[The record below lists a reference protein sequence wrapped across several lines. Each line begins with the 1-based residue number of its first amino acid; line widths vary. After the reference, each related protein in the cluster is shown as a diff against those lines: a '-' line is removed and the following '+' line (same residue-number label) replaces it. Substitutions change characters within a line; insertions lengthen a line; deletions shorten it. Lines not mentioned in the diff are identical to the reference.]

1 MFKEVPIARC
11 LRLAFSGGLAGAAL
25 IAMPV
30 HAQEVQRGER
40 VEVTGS
46 SIKRIDAE
54 TSLPVQIIT
63 RSEIDRLSP
72 QNTEELLRSISAT
85 QSNGA
90 VQLSSGSG
98 ATTSGV
104 STVSL
109 RGLGAR
115 RTLVLVNGRRVA
127 PFGGVAQGNG
137 AGAVDVNTIPLAA
150 IERIEVLKDGASAVY
165 GSDAIAGVINFI
177 LRSDYKGAL
186 VEANYGQT
194 THHKDGKSYG
204 GDAVIGFGD
213 LNTDRF
219 NVLIT
224 GSYQREDAIYGR
236 QRQYSSFSPR
246 VSEGNDY
253 TSGNTFPANVVNEG
267 GATRNPLAPND
278 CFPSIVSPLYP
289 SNRCRFDPSGYVAL
303 LPKSDRSA
311 AGIAGRFAINPDT
324 TAYLDLNGTYNKV
337 RYTIQP
343 APISD
348 IFSIS
353 NSPYVPVLA
362 NLINANRPALTAA
375 YGAGGAFDN
384 GTDPLGLLFGQST
397 FLLPT
402 TSPYYNQALSVAPAL
417 AGSPIDLR
425 YRSFENG
432 LRSLKDETK
441 AARAVAGVKGSF
453 ASWDYDIGFLYTESR
468 LKETVVDGY
477 PLYSKL
483 LPLLNSGVV
492 NPFGASSAAVQQQI
506 LATNYA
512 GEAFNSKSSLAGVN
526 GRLSREVYNLPAGAI
541 SVAVGGDFR
550 HEKYRFDSSAAIAS
564 GDVSG
569 YGGNFLPTDN
579 GRNVSAGFA
588 EMVVPIL
595 KSLEADVAVR
605 YDKYQGVGHT
615 TNPKGSLRW
624 QPSREFLIRG
634 AVGTGFRAPSLD
646 ELYAPNVT
654 GVSAILSDPLRCP
667 TTGSQSD
674 CGSQFQLRTGG
685 NSKLIPEKSTSVTL
699 GFVLE
704 PTDSVHF
711 GVDYF
716 DTLLRNQIINTGVD
730 AAIILEDA
738 DSANKYASL
747 VTRAAPAGGLPG
759 PIISINQ
766 TALNL
771 FKTHTSGYD
780 IDLRFRTPSA
790 AYGRLTVGINGT
802 YVTRFDLQN
811 DDLSYTSVL
820 ANAFSNAGSVVPR
833 WKHVATALWDYG
845 PWTGS
850 VTQNFQSGHQDYPS
864 SITGADRRV
873 GSYETFDLQ
882 ASWSGIKN
890 AKVTLGIKNVFDRDP
905 PYSNVGGAF
914 YFQSGYDPS
923 YTDPR
928 GRFLY
933 GKLAYKFF

>member
-25 IAMPV
+25 IALPAV
-30 HAQEVQRGER
+30 AQDVQRGER

-54 TSLPVQIIT
+54 TALPVQIVT
-63 RSEIDRLSP
+63 RSEIDRLAP
-72 QNTEELLRSISAT
+72 QNVEDLLRSISAT
-85 QSNGA
+85 NTNGA
-90 VQLSSGSG
+90 VQASSGSG
-98 ATTSGV
+98 ASTSGV

-115 RTLVLVNGRRVA
+115 RTLVLVNGRRVS

-137 AGAVDVNTIPLAA
+137 AGAVDVNSIPLAA
-150 IERIEVLKDGASAVY
+150 IERIEVLKDGASAIY

-177 LRSDYKGAL
+177 LRSDYQGAL
-186 VEANYGQT
+186 VETNYGQT

-204 GDAVIGFGD
+204 GDAVLGFGD

-219 NVLIT
+219 NVLVT

-236 QRQYSSFSPR
+236 QRKFSSFTSR

-253 TSGNTFPANVVNEG
+253 TSGNTFPANVVNAG
-267 GATRNPLAPND
+267 GSTRNPLAPDN
-278 CFPSIVSPLYP
+278 CYPSIVSPLYA

-303 LPKSDRSA
+303 IPKSDRSA

-343 APISD
+343 TPISD
-348 IFSIS
+348 LFSIA
-353 NSPYVPVLA
+353 NSPYVPQLA
-362 NLINANRPALTAA
+362 ALINANRPALTAA

-384 GTDPLGLLFGQST
+384 GTDPLGLLFGNSS

-402 TSPYYNQALSVAPAL
+402 TSPYYNQALSVAPSL

-425 YRSFENG
+425 YRSFESG
-432 LRSLKDETK
+432 LRSIKDETK
-441 AARAVAGVKGSF
+441 AARAVAGIKGSF

-477 PLYSKL
+477 PLYSRL

-492 NPFGASSAAVQQQI
+492 NPFGASPVSVQQQI
-506 LATNYA
+506 LAANYA

-526 GRLSREVYNLPAGAI
+526 GRVSREVYQLPAGAI

-550 HEKYRFDSSAAIAS
+550 HEKYRFDSSSVIAA

-579 GRNVSAGFA
+579 GRNVSAAFA
-588 EMVVPIL
+588 EVVVPIL

-605 YDKYQGVGHT
+605 YDKYQSVGHT

-624 QPSREFLIRG
+624 QPTREFLLRG
-634 AVGTGFRAPSLD
+634 SIGTGFRAPALD

-654 GVSAILSDPLRCP
+654 GVSPILSDPLRCP
-667 TTGSQSD
+667 TTGSQAD
-674 CGSQFQLRTGG
+674 CGTQFRLVTGG
-685 NSKLIPEKSTSVTL
+685 NSQLKPEKSTSATL

-711 GVDYF
+711 SLDYY
-716 DTLLRNQIINTGVD
+716 DTLLRNRIINTGVD
-730 AAIILEDA
+730 STLILLDAA
-738 DSANKYASL
+738 SAARYASL
-747 VTRAAPAGGLPG
+747 VTRSASSGGLPG
-759 PIISINQ
+759 PIFSINQ

-771 FKTHTSGYD
+771 FKVHTQGYD
-780 IDLRFRTPSA
+780 IDLRFRTPSSP
-790 AYGRLTVGINGT
+790 YGRVTIGINGT
-802 YVTRFDLQN
+802 YVTRYEEQS
-811 DDLSYTSVL
+811 DDLSYTSYL
-820 ANAFSNAGSVVPR
+820 ANAQTNAGAVVPR
-833 WKHVATALWDYG
+833 WKHVAAAAWDYG
-845 PWTGS
+845 PWTAS
-850 VTQNFQSGHQDYPS
+850 VTQNFQAGYKDFPGNISGD
-864 SITGADRRV
+864 DRRV
-873 GSYETFDLQ
+873 GTYETFDLQ
-882 ASWSGIKN
+882 ASWAGIKN
-890 AKVTLGIKNVFDRDP
+890 AKLTLGIKNVFDKDP
-905 PYSNVGGAF
+905 PYSNVGGGF

-923 YTDPR
+923 YGDPR